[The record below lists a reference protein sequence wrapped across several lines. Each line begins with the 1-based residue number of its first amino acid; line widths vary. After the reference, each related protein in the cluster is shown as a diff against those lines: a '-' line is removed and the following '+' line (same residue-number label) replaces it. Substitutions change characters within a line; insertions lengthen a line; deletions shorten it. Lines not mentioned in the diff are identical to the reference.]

1 MKKIDFPEMDFFVQG
16 IDEVTIPKMVRIRE
30 KYEDDKI
37 DDVKAHL
44 INELDSL
51 EIDRQSLRGKK
62 IALTVGSRGI
72 PSLPVLVRTM
82 CDKLKEWGA
91 EPFIIPAMG
100 SHGGGTVEGNV
111 QILTDYGITED
122 AMGVP
127 IKASMDVVQV
137 GAIND
142 GAHTPIYCDKNAAEA
157 DGIVLFN
164 KVKPHTDFKGYVESG
179 MCKMIAIGIA
189 KHFGCSWFH
198 RQGFDTFGERIPMV
212 AAEFLKNMNV
222 IMGVGV
228 VQNAFDE
235 ISEIKAYP
243 KDKIIEGDHELLQIA
258 KRRLPRMKFDNID
271 VLIIDQ
277 IGKNISGEGADPNVT
292 GRGCMPGFEDDFH
305 CKKMF
310 VRKLTPPSHGNAC
323 GLCYADVTT
332 RQCLLSVDWESTWI
346 NFSTNMMLSAGKIP
360 VYQNTDYEALRLA
373 IRTCTKLSDY
383 SQARIARIRDTLSL
397 SEVEVSEALLPDV
410 IGRDDVEILS
420 EPYELEFDDDG
431 NMKDFEY

>member
-157 DGIVLFN
+157 DGIVL
-164 KVKPHTDFKGYVESG
+164 
-179 MCKMIAIGIA
+179 
-189 KHFGCSWFH
+189 
-198 RQGFDTFGERIPMV
+198 
-212 AAEFLKNMNV
+212 
-222 IMGVGV
+222 
-228 VQNAFDE
+228 
-235 ISEIKAYP
+235 
-243 KDKIIEGDHELLQIA
+243 
-258 KRRLPRMKFDNID
+258 
-271 VLIIDQ
+271 
-277 IGKNISGEGADPNVT
+277 
-292 GRGCMPGFEDDFH
+292 
-305 CKKMF
+305 
-310 VRKLTPPSHGNAC
+310 
-323 GLCYADVTT
+323 
-332 RQCLLSVDWESTWI
+332 
-346 NFSTNMMLSAGKIP
+346 
-360 VYQNTDYEALRLA
+360 
-373 IRTCTKLSDY
+373 
-383 SQARIARIRDTLSL
+383 
-397 SEVEVSEALLPDV
+397 
-410 IGRDDVEILS
+410 
-420 EPYELEFDDDG
+420 
-431 NMKDFEY
+431 